1 MDVCKDKPLLG
12 EEIAHAQ
19 PQSSWPRS
27 PPILQGGFRTKMAA
41 YSHVALRLCCAS
53 LESPLSSES
62 ASASSCR
69 WLPASCSNGL
79 AICYLSSEYVYK
91 RIRACVST
99 RGIPLLLAMSA
110 TCFSTHRINAWTPA
124 KSRATLVQAHLVL
137 REGPEALM
145 HESSDALVVLAF
157 EASLKHSR

>member
-27 PPILQGGFRTKMAA
+27 PPILQEGFRTKMAA
-41 YSHVALRLCCAS
+41 NSHVALRLCCAS
-53 LESPLSSES
+53 LEARVSSEAS
-62 ASASSCR
+62 SASSTR
-69 WLPASCSNGL
+69 WRPASCSNGL
-79 AICYLSSEYVYK
+79 AIFYLSSEYVYK
-91 RIRACVST
+91 RIRTCVST
-99 RGIPLLLAMSA
+99 RGIPLLLARSA

-137 REGPEALM
+137 REGPEVLI
-145 HESSDALVVLAF
+145 HVSSDAILFVAF